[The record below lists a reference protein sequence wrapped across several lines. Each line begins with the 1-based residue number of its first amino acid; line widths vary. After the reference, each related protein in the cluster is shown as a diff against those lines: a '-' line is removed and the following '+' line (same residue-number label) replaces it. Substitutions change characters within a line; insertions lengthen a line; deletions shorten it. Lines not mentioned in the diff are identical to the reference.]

1 MYFMRCRL
9 QGTFKL
15 TSANWVLDHTLVG
28 LVLKK
33 WPSISQMGMLKPSE
47 TEIHTRSPT
56 QGLPAVLT
64 SGPLLLHHTSLC
76 IHTIPWR
83 QERGSIDTVSN
94 TAAPWGWAN
103 WRHTLPGVR
112 TNAKGTSKVESGR
125 RKAWLRRQ
133 WQDIPGYENVP
144 TKGNGGGNMEHICL
158 NGRKNV
164 PEGSIG
170 WWGFVFLPWGLIL
183 RMSQYSN
190 TPHSWSW
197 LKKRNGMAVT
207 VSRCLPTQ
215 RNSFIGF
222 HMQSR
227 TADTYSW
234 LGTNRK

>member
-47 TEIHTRSPT
+47 TEIHTRSHT

-76 IHTIPWR
+76 IHTILWR
-83 QERGSIDTVSN
+83 QERGSIHTVSN

-103 WRHTLPGVR
+103 WWRALPGVR

-133 WQDIPGYENVP
+133 WHGYSRLWECAHKRQWRREHGAHLPQWKEERTGREHRMVRFCVP
-144 TKGNGGGNMEHICL
+144 PLGSN
-158 NGRKNV
+158 
-164 PEGSIG
+164 PED
-170 WWGFVFLPWGLIL
+170 VTIL
-183 RMSQYSN
+183 K
-190 TPHSWSW
+190 H
-197 LKKRNGMAVT
+197 
-207 VSRCLPTQ
+207 PTQ
-215 RNSFIGF
+215 LKLVEEKKWNGSNSEQMLAHTKKQLYRF
-222 HMQSR
+222 SY
-227 TADTYSW
+227 A
-234 LGTNRK
+234 K

>member
-1 MYFMRCRL
+1 MRCRL

-28 LVLKK
+28 LGLKK
-33 WPSISQMGMLKPSE
+33 RPSVSQVGMLKPSE
-47 TEIHTRSPT
+47 TEIHTRSHT
-56 QGLPAVLT
+56 QRLSGVLT

-76 IHTIPWR
+76 IPPSHGGGKGAPVHTA
-83 QERGSIDTVSN
+83 SN
-94 TAAPWGWAN
+94 TTAPWGCAIWQ
-103 WRHTLPGVR
+103 HPLPGVR

-125 RKAWLRRQ
+125 RKVWLREE
-133 WQDIPGYENVP
+133 WQDIPGHENVP
-144 TKGNGGGNMEHICL
+144 TRGNGRREHGADLPRWKEEHTGRYNRMLRFCVPPLGSNPEDVTICKHPTQL
-158 NGRKNV
+158 KLAEEKKWNG
-164 PEGSIG
+164 S
-170 WWGFVFLPWGLIL
+170 
-183 RMSQYSN
+183 SS
-190 TPHSWSW
+190 
-197 LKKRNGMAVT
+197 